1 MDREGD
7 GKTPSL
13 HPPPHSPEDGVS
25 FLFPVSFPVLE
36 AGALRDIMDGLGGGL
51 SEQELLSSSC

>member
-7 GKTPSL
+7 GKTPSP
-13 HPPPHSPEDGVS
+13 HPPPHSREDGVS
-25 FLFPVSFPVLE
+25 FMFPVSFLVLE
-36 AGALRDIMDGLGGGL
+36 SGALWDIMDGLRGGL

>member
-7 GKTPSL
+7 GKTPSP
-13 HPPPHSPEDGVS
+13 HPLPHSPEDGVS
-25 FLFPVSFPVLE
+25 FMFPGSFPVLE
-36 AGALRDIMDGLGGGL
+36 SRALLEIMGWLGGGL